1 MKKMDFQNRQVVLS
15 KINAAN
21 LVPIAVANA
30 MLFVGSNMKP
40 DDCQF
45 ELSTYFVITGTLGII
60 IAIFGQLSKLLIKN
74 ISEALTPC
82 EHHVLHII
90 IGFNDFL
97 RFSELFALC
106 GGVVLVLW
114 HAHRVVFDE
123 DEQYEKPG
131 LYFCKK
137 GPFVFA
143 AVFLSL
149 VSVILAIGSL
159 MFFAGLVREVT
170 LPKKLPLM
178 LQTDTKSKH

>member
-1 MKKMDFQNRQVVLS
+1 MAFDNRQANIT

-40 DDCQF
+40 EDCF
-45 ELSTYFVITGTLGII
+45 SGLSTYFVITGTLGII
-60 IAIFGQLSKLLIKN
+60 IAIFGQLSKLLIM
-74 ISEALTPC
+74 SMSDTLSPC
-82 EHHVLHII
+82 EYHMLHII
-90 IGFNDFL
+90 NGFNDFL
-97 RFSELFALC
+97 RFAELFALC

-114 HAHRVVFDE
+114 HVNRVVFDE

>member
-1 MKKMDFQNRQVVLS
+1 MDLQNRKVILD

-40 DDCQF
+40 VDCQF
-45 ELSTYFVITGTLGII
+45 ELSTYFVITGTPGII
-60 IAIFGQLSKLLIKN
+60 IAIFGQLSKLLIRN
-74 ISEALTPC
+74 ISDALTPC
-82 EHHVLHII
+82 EYHILYII

-114 HAHRVVFDE
+114 HASRVVFNE
-123 DEQYEKPG
+123 EEQYEKPG
-131 LYFCKK
+131 LYFCKR
-137 GPFVFA
+137 GPFIFA

-149 VSVILAIGSL
+149 VSIILAMGAL

-170 LPKKLPLM
+170 LPKNPQIMLM
-178 LQTDTKSKH
+178 SKKEEKSKH